1 MTRPDSSDINAI
13 GGAHPG
19 TKTQEELANELRY
32 VNKNAMLAD
41 EYAQAQIKDDR
52 SLGTLANNII
62 SKAEWHFSTFSD
74 SNASPKYP
82 VSPSNSY
89 LAGGTLSSTPEGKF
103 TVSDNSNENTRG
115 ALAVNKPRSVIYSD
129 SKSTTLGSLDIDT
142 ADGYEL
148 NQLSTTFPS
157 TNYSPTKPWL
167 KKIFPHLYD
176 RNFLYA
182 MTAEIIITSLFVLLD
197 KQGVGKS
204 AKSSEN
210 TTRKQNDASQNDM
223 AVIIKDNQEIENQL
237 FERTNQQS

>member
-1 MTRPDSSDINAI
+1 MTRPDSNDINAI

-19 TKTQEELANELRY
+19 TKTQEELANELQY

-41 EYAQAQIKDDR
+41 QYAQEQVKDDR
-52 SLGTLANNII
+52 SLGKLASDIV

-74 SNASPKYP
+74 SNSSTKYAA
-82 VSPSNSY
+82 SPSNSY
-89 LAGGTLSSTPEGKF
+89 LAGGTLSCTPEGKF

-115 ALAVNKPRSVIYSD
+115 ALTVDKPKSTIYSD
-129 SKSTTLGSLDIDT
+129 AKSTTLGSLDIDT

-157 TNYSPTKPWL
+157 TNFSPTKPWL

-176 RNFLYA
+176 RNFIYI
-182 MTAEIIITSLFVLLD
+182 MTAEILVTALFVLLD

-204 AKSSEN
+204 LKSSEN

>member
-1 MTRPDSSDINAI
+1 MTRPDSNDINAI

-19 TKTQEELANELRY
+19 TKTQEELANELQY
-32 VNKNAMLAD
+32 VNKNAMEAD
-41 EYAQAQIKDDR
+41 QYAQEQIKDDR
-52 SLGTLANNII
+52 SLANLANSVI
-62 SKAEWHFSTFSD
+62 SKTEGYFSTFSD

-82 VSPSNSY
+82 ASSSNSY

-115 ALAVNKPRSVIYSD
+115 ALSIDKAKSTIYSD
-129 SKSTTLGSLDIDT
+129 AKATTLGSLDIDT

-182 MTAEIIITSLFVLLD
+182 AVTEIIVTTLFVLLD
-197 KQGVGKS
+197 RSISKGL
-204 AKSSEN
+204 KSSEN

-237 FERTNQQS
+237 FERTNQ